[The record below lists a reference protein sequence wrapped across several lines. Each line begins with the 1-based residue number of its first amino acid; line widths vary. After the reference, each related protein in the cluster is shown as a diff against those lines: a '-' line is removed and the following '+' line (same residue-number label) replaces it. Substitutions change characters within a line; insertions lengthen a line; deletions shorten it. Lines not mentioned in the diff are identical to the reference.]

1 MDGKPPNAPTATQ
14 MLCWSGRA
22 ADGSRC
28 SAPPEDAPAHLVCP
42 GTGQQ
47 RGKARAENALRE
59 WLWSTHR
66 ATQRDGTTKKKKK
79 RQDLPESLWRGVAD
93 AEHKGTC
100 ACGNEQRELAS
111 PSWGMQPDPAASLAS
126 EGLDLPGHVL
136 PRHARRPAAAPA
148 KDAVSQGKAICP
160 LNFGSSSPPLAGAL

>member
-1 MDGKPPNAPTATQ
+1 MENPQTLPQPRRCCAGVEGLLMGPGALLRQRMRQHTSCAPGRGSNGAKHGQRTH
-14 MLCWSGRA
+14 CVSGS
-22 ADGSRC
+22 G
-28 SAPPEDAPAHLVCP
+28 
-42 GTGQQ
+42 
-47 RGKARAENALRE
+47 ARTVQHREMAL
-59 WLWSTHR
+59 
-66 ATQRDGTTKKKKK
+66 QKKKKK